1 MDRTNSVSARVVKVK
16 TEVAGGNGRSV
27 DTDDT
32 HDGDDTGVGGVA
44 DVFLCRRMVVT
55 NK

>member
-1 MDRTNSVSARVVKVK
+1 M
-16 TEVAGGNGRSV
+16 AGGNGRSV

-44 DVFLCRRMVVT
+44 DVFLCHRMVAT

>member
-1 MDRTNSVSARVVKVK
+1 MNSVWARVVKVK
-16 TEVAGGNGRSV
+16 TEVAIGNGRSV
-27 DTDDT
+27 DTDGT

>member
-1 MDRTNSVSARVVKVK
+1 MNFVWVRVVKVK
-16 TEVAGGNGRSV
+16 TEVASGNGRSF
-27 DTDDT
+27 DTDDI

-44 DVFLCRRMVVT
+44 DVFLCRRKVLN